1 MKHGSFKTTLFFL
14 SPVHVFMLKNP
25 PSKSTPVLKPVWRNC
40 SVHFYVFINEP
51 LTKQYPLFKTTS
63 FLKKSLVRAATGF
76 SLQAICRDEPLTK
89 QHPLF
94 KTTSFL
100 KKSLVRA
107 ATGFSLQAICRDL
120 QCIFINIDLK
130 IRLTHNL
137 VWTAF
142 AVIYFCGLCTG
153 RSAAA
158 AQTADCLWAEHV
170 LQVWLQ
176 VPLQLLANHEQVS
189 AVGATEPV
197 CCVFRPQ

>member
-1 MKHGSFKTTLFFL
+1 MKHGSFKTTLCFV

-40 SVHFYVFINEP
+40 SVHFYVFIN
-51 LTKQYPLFKTTS
+51 
-63 FLKKSLVRAATGF
+63 
-76 SLQAICRDEPLTK
+76 EPLTK

-120 QCIFINIDLK
+120 QCIFINSDLK

-142 AVIYFCGLCTG
+142 AVTYFCGLCAG
-153 RSAAA
+153 GSAAA

-189 AVGATEPV
+189 AVGATESV